1 MSYTFSMT
9 EDALAAGIKKIPD
22 SKRAFV
28 NEVQSLLKAG
38 VEYAVLKQNGKYLN
52 DILAALDG
60 RMAAVAGRYM
70 SATGMPFEFKDSKLA
85 FKQTRALAILKN
97 LGKQVDK
104 PKAGEQ
110 LPEWAL
116 EALLLGV
123 LGTMSGNMWDS
134 EAVKADKEAR
144 KAAKAEKSTEEIKAA
159 LKKKIDKAIKEAK
172 EAGLDASDVA
182 PDDLIRVVPS
192 AAPATEPEQHLST
205 KMQQVVD
212 MLEPYEGS
220 DILDKVLTAISSVLV
235 AATTNKAA

>member
-28 NEVQSLLKAG
+28 QEVQNLLKAG
-38 VEYAVLKQNGKYLN
+38 VEYAILRQNGTYLN
-52 DILAALDG
+52 NILEALDG
-60 RMAAVAGRYM
+60 RMAAIAGRYM
-70 SATGMPFEFKDSKLA
+70 SATGMPFEYKDSKLA
-85 FKQTRALAILKN
+85 FKQARALAILKN
-97 LGKQVDK
+97 LGKHVEK

-144 KAAKAEKSTEEIKAA
+144 KAAKQEKSVEEIRAA
-159 LKKKIDKAIKEAK
+159 LKKKIERAVKEAK
-172 EAGLDASDVA
+172 DAGLDASEVA
-182 PDDLIRVVPS
+182 PDDLIRVIPS
-192 AAPATEPEQHLST
+192 AAPATEQAPAISTEMQKVINLLS
-205 KMQQVVD
+205 
-212 MLEPYEGS
+212 PYEGTEVMATVLTTVA
-220 DILDKVLTAISSVLV
+220 DILAASVK
-235 AATTNKAA
+235 KAA

>member
-28 NEVQSLLKAG
+28 QEVQNLLKAG
-38 VEYAVLKQNGKYLN
+38 VEYAILRQNGTYLN
-52 DILAALDG
+52 NILEALDG

-70 SATGMPFEFKDSKLA
+70 SATGMPFEFKDGKLA
-85 FKQTRALAILKN
+85 FKQARALAILKN

-144 KAAKAEKSTEEIKAA
+144 KAAKQEKSVEEIRAA
-159 LKKKIDKAIKEAK
+159 LKKKIERAVKEAK
-172 EAGLDASDVA
+172 EAGLDASEVA
-182 PDDLIRVVPS
+182 PDDLIRVIPS
-192 AAPATEPEQHLST
+192 AAPATEQAST
-205 KMQQVVD
+205 ISTEMQKVVD
-212 MLEPYEGS
+212 LLSPYEGTEVMATVLTTVA
-220 DILDKVLTAISSVLV
+220 DILAASVK
-235 AATTNKAA
+235 KAA

>member
-1 MSYTFSMT
+1 MSYTFYMT

-28 NEVQSLLKAG
+28 QEVQNLLKAG

-70 SATGMPFEFKDSKLA
+70 SATGMPFEFKDGKLA
-85 FKQTRALAILKN
+85 FKQARALAILKN
-97 LGKQVDK
+97 LGKHVEK

-144 KAAKAEKSTEEIKAA
+144 KAAKAEKSTEEIRAA
-159 LKKKIDKAIKEAK
+159 LKKKIERAVKEAK
-172 EAGLDASDVA
+172 DAGLDASEVA
-182 PDDLIRVVPS
+182 PDDLIRVIPS
-192 AAPATEPEQHLST
+192 AAPATEQAPAIST
-205 KMQQVVD
+205 EMQKVVD
-212 MLEPYEGS
+212 LLSPYEGTEVMATVLTTVA
-220 DILDKVLTAISSVLV
+220 DILAASVK
-235 AATTNKAA
+235 KAA